1 MSERPH
7 GFMRAKADRC
17 GCPVCHE
24 ALRAYENRRSRLI
37 AYGQWKPFTDAAPAR
52 EHIRRLNE
60 SGIGWQQ
67 VARLAGVSKS
77 SVSGILYPRGRRA
90 PASRVRPTTAAAI
103 LALDID
109 LMQHADQLAP
119 GTVVDATGTQRRL
132 AALIRIG
139 WSQRRLAAL
148 LGTQQPTISRW
159 LHATRVSLATH
170 QSVIDLYDRLW
181 DTAPPQATPGQRAA
195 ASRARRF
202 ATEAGWPPP
211 MAWDDDEL
219 DDPAAQ
225 PQGARGVAA

>member
-1 MSERPH
+1 MAARCATRPCAPTRTA
-7 GFMRAKADRC
+7 G
-17 GCPVCHE
+17 
-24 ALRAYENRRSRLI
+24 RSRLI

-181 DTAPPQATPGQRAA
+181 DTAPRRRRLASALPPAGPPVRHRGRVAA
-195 ASRARRF
+195 ADGVGRRRAR
-202 ATEAGWPPP
+202 
-211 MAWDDDEL
+211 
-219 DDPAAQ
+219 
-225 PQGARGVAA
+225 